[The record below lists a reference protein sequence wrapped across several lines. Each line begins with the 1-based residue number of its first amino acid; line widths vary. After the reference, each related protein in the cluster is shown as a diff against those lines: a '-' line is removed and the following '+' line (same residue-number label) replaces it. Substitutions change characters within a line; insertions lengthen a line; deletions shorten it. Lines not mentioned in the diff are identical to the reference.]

1 MTDCVLESVAGLE
14 SAGWSPPTPGEVLN
28 HVKVLSGA
36 QWLEGRQRNDTSQ
49 FGEDGLIEAVFDRIG
64 TTNQWC
70 FEVGAADGLFFSN
83 TKRLRDA
90 GWSAVLIEADPL
102 KANECRKFENQ
113 RVQVVQQKIGANS
126 LDHILDGCAAPIRL
140 DLGVIDID
148 GQDYWAWN
156 GLKSYR
162 PRVMLV
168 EFMYL
173 NENFQD
179 AEFIPPLNGEGQ
191 AGLDAIM
198 KLGIEKG
205 YTPVA
210 RTYCNLLFVDSRETL

>member
-1 MTDCVLESVAGLE
+1 MTDCVLESAGTE
-14 SAGWSPPTPGEVLN
+14 A
-28 HVKVLSGA
+28 SGFDPQPSNNGA
-36 QWLEGRQRNDTSQ
+36 VFYDWLRDKQRNDTSQ

-113 RVQVVQQKIGANS
+113 KVQVIQQKIGASS

-148 GQDYWAWN
+148 GQDYWAWK

-168 EFMYL
+168 EFIYVG
-173 NENFQD
+173 D
-179 AEFIPPLNGEGQ
+179 PEFIPPLNGEGQ